1 MAYLLDSDVLVAA
14 KNHHYGFDFCPAFWE
29 WLIAS
34 NSAGRVF
41 SIEKVSDEIQ
51 EGKDELKEW
60 VLERGS
66 DFFLKPD
73 AVMLPSLSSVSNW
86 ITSQSYDPA
95 AISTFLRVAD
105 YYLVAHALAH
115 GHTVV
120 THEVAA
126 PTVKTIKIPN
136 VCIGLKIS
144 CINPF
149 EMLRRERAYFI
160 LGSRA

>member
-1 MAYLLDSDVLVAA
+1 MAYLIDSDVFMQS
-14 KNHHYGFDFCPAFWE
+14 KNLHYGFDFCPAFWD

-34 NSAGRVF
+34 NSAGRLF
-41 SIEKVSDEIQ
+41 SIEKVCDEIRD
-51 EGKDELKEW
+51 GADELTAW
-60 VLERGS
+60 AIARGP
-66 DFFLKPD
+66 DFFLRPD
-73 AVMLPSLSSVSNW
+73 AAMLPSLASVSTWAN
-86 ITSQSYDPA
+86 SQPA

-126 PTVKTIKIPN
+126 PTTKTIKIPN
-136 VCIGLKIS
+136 ACIGLSIE

-149 EMLRRERAYFI
+149 DMLRRERAYFI
-160 LGSRA
+160 LGSRT